1 MAERVHFQR
10 LFEDDVQ
17 FSASR
22 SSGPGGQNV
31 NKRSTKAEL
40 TLLIW
45 AARWLTE
52 GQKISIIQYLSKNQP
67 AMLFGERNN
76 EYIIITSSSTRSLDK
91 NRLDAEAKLKRLIE
105 ICLHKPKVRKKT
117 TPTRGAIERRLQS
130 KRKDSL
136 KKSLRKAKLD

>member
-91 NRLDAEAKLKRLIE
+91 NRLDAEAK
-105 ICLHKPKVRKKT
+105 T